1 MSEIAVGKEVLS
13 QCSKCK
19 LALAHLIVSM
29 KNDSAIGKVKCKTCQ
44 TIHVYKDPSKSKS
57 KQLRTKKISS
67 KKPEQSISDIWMAA
81 VNKSQTK
88 SQPYSMTVNFTVGDI
103 LDHPQFGPGV
113 VDRLIDS
120 NKIEV
125 IFRHQIK
132 TLMHNKKVL

>member
-1 MSEIAVGKEVLS
+1 MSDVAVGKEVLS

-29 KNDSAIGKVKCKTCQ
+29 KSDSAIGKVKCKTCQ
-44 TIHVYKDPSKSKS
+44 SIHAYKDPSKSKS
-57 KQLRTKKISS
+57 RQLRTSKISS
-67 KKPEQSISDIWMAA
+67 KRPEQSISDIWLEA

-88 SQPYSMTVNFTVGDI
+88 SRPYAMNTHFMVGDI

-113 VDRLIDS
+113 VERLIDS

-132 TLMHNKKVL
+132 TLMHNKK